1 MKIDKSTLKTLI
13 KEVLQEQTDPRA
25 ALMGAVGAALIEIR
39 SLEREENLPLLD
51 ELQRKLPELIADKFF
66 FGFEARQKD

>member
-1 MKIDKSTLKTLI
+1 MKITKSTLKALI

-25 ALMGAVGAALIEIR
+25 ALVGAVDAALSEIDMDPDLR
-39 SLEREENLPLLD
+39 MKIGKTLGDSV
-51 ELQRKLPELIADKFF
+51 ADKFF